1 MTGHLTGF
9 LGFGGGGSA
18 LGRTAFYFLVFPGV
32 VLHEGAHYL
41 ACVLTGTKV
50 TRFAPFSPGRSN
62 DGRLLLGYVRHER
75 RVFPVGAIIGLAPI
89 LLNPLILLLV
99 TALLTPLTLQEVAK
113 PSAGVVVERLFA
125 SGFLTDTPLLATIW
139 AYLSLSF
146 ALGSVPSRE
155 DLSSLPLLLVVFGV
169 GIFSINLL
177 SIGSERVLSPAG
189 YDLAALAAGLYA
201 LPAIVA
207 IVAAL
212 TMEIGRTGDS
222 GKEAALRSLIGPA
235 LPRRGL
241 GASRLGVFVLSALG
255 DPSLQE
261 LGRSDHLNP
270 PPEIGRVVLRVA
282 RDERGPGLAGD
293 LKEGQIVRV
302 GQPDAEVRGERSRA
316 PPLR

>member
-1 MTGHLTGF
+1 VIDGGGLLGAPLLFAVELTVLYAAGAYAMDHLMAF
-9 LGFGGGGSA
+9 SGFGGGGSA
-18 LGRTAFYFLVFPGV
+18 LRRMAFYLLVFPGV

-89 LLNPLILLLV
+89 LLNPLGLLLV

-113 PSAGVVVERLFA
+113 PSAEVVVEGLFV
-125 SGFLTDTPLLATIW
+125 SGFLIDTPLLATIW

-146 ALGSVPSRE
+146 ALGSIPSRE

-169 GIFSINLL
+169 GIFSIRLL
-177 SIGSERVLSPAG
+177 RTGSERVLSPAI

-212 TMEIGRTGDS
+212 TM
-222 GKEAALRSLIGPA
+222 
-235 LPRRGL
+235 
-241 GASRLGVFVLSALG
+241 
-255 DPSLQE
+255 
-261 LGRSDHLNP
+261 
-270 PPEIGRVVLRVA
+270 
-282 RDERGPGLAGD
+282 GLAG
-293 LKEGQIVRV
+293 
-302 GQPDAEVRGERSRA
+302 RA
-316 PPLR
+316 LR

>member
-1 MTGHLTGF
+1 MLGAPLLFAVELTILYAAGTYVMGHLTGF

-113 PSAGVVVERLFA
+113 PSAGVVVERLFV

-189 YDLAALAAGLYA
+189 HDLAALAAGLYA

-212 TMEIGRTGDS
+212 TMEIAGR
-222 GKEAALRSLIGPA
+222 AIR
-235 LPRRGL
+235 
-241 GASRLGVFVLSALG
+241 
-255 DPSLQE
+255 
-261 LGRSDHLNP
+261 
-270 PPEIGRVVLRVA
+270 
-282 RDERGPGLAGD
+282 
-293 LKEGQIVRV
+293 
-302 GQPDAEVRGERSRA
+302 
-316 PPLR
+316 

>member
-1 MTGHLTGF
+1 MIDGEGMLGASLLFAVELTILYAAGTHVMGHLTGF
-9 LGFGGGGSA
+9 LGFGGGESA
-18 LGRTAFYFLVFPGV
+18 LGRMAFYFLVFPGV

-50 TRFAPFSPGRSN
+50 TRFAPFSPGRST

-89 LLNPLILLLV
+89 LLNPLGLLLV
-99 TALLTPLTLQEVAK
+99 TALLTPLTLQEVAR
-113 PSAGVVVERLFA
+113 PSAEVLVAGLFV

-177 SIGSERVLSPAG
+177 STGSESVLSPAG
-189 YDLAALAAGLYA
+189 HDLAALAAGLYA

-207 IVAAL
+207 TVAAL
-212 TMEIGRTGDS
+212 TMEVAGR
-222 GKEAALRSLIGPA
+222 AIR
-235 LPRRGL
+235 
-241 GASRLGVFVLSALG
+241 
-255 DPSLQE
+255 
-261 LGRSDHLNP
+261 
-270 PPEIGRVVLRVA
+270 
-282 RDERGPGLAGD
+282 
-293 LKEGQIVRV
+293 
-302 GQPDAEVRGERSRA
+302 
-316 PPLR
+316 